1 MTELNVRYD
10 LETGEIDIE
19 HFHSEFDRVFPG
31 ASQAKRAA
39 MLTKA
44 TDMARAQV
52 RLGRAQAE
60 QATTEKQLPRVPTR
74 ADVLNAIE
82 RGRASVPALARTSA
96 QRGTKPATTPKPK
109 PLHLMTPR
117 EKIEA
122 RISADARLDS
132 RVRETLARSQSVPLK
147 DGERFGQF
155 AQEAGSLALPEV
167 RKSRADA
174 GPGWSKAVNRAGL
187 VRREG

>member
-1 MTELNVRYD
+1 
-10 LETGEIDIE
+10 
-19 HFHSEFDRVFPG
+19 
-31 ASQAKRAA
+31 

-132 RVRETLARSQSVPLK
+132 RVRETIARSQSVPLK
-147 DGERFGQF
+147 DGERFGQL

-167 RKSRADA
+167 HKSRADA
-174 GPGWSKAVNRAGL
+174 GPGWSKAADRAGL